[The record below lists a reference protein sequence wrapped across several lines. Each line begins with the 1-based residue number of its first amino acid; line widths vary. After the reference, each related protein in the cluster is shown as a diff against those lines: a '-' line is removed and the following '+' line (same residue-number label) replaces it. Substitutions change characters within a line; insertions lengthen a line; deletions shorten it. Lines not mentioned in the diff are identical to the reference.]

1 MISRVLNK
9 ILVEERN
16 TSVNLADMLL
26 KTVSD
31 WNLTEIIA
39 AVVTDNVANIKNV
52 IYNINFTL
60 LNL

>member
-1 MISRVLNK
+1 MLNK

>member
-1 MISRVLNK
+1 VLNT
-9 ILVEERN
+9 ILVEESN

-39 AVVTDNVANIKNV
+39 AVVTDNAANIKNV

>member
-1 MISRVLNK
+1 MLNT
-9 ILVEERN
+9 ILVEESN

-39 AVVTDNVANIKNV
+39 AVVTDNAANIKNV

>member
-1 MISRVLNK
+1 
-9 ILVEERN
+9 
-16 TSVNLADMLL
+16 
-26 KTVSD
+26 VSD

-39 AVVTDNVANIKNV
+39 AVVTDNAANIKNV